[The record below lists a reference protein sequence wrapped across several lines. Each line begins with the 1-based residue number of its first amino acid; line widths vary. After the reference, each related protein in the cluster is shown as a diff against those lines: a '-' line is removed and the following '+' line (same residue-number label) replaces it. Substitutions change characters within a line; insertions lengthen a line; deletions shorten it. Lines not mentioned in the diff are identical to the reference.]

1 MTMRIQFKI
10 DQESH
15 NYTLEG
21 LRILSLNVNNKFL
34 PQGVVGLKKDLLI
47 PNSNDSYLTIECVAV
62 DFGNL
67 YILQNIAINMTP
79 ISCIITLENKEEIV
93 GDFVVLSYSRD
104 NSTGETP
111 EISFKLKSS
120 GNYEIR

>member
-1 MTMRIQFKI
+1 MTMRIQFKTN
-10 DQESH
+10 QESP

-21 LRILSLNVNNKFL
+21 LRILSLNVNNKFH
-34 PQGVVGLKKDLLI
+34 PQGVIGLKKDLLI

-67 YILQNIAINMTP
+67 DMLQNIAINMTP
-79 ISCIITLENKEEIV
+79 ISCTITLENKEEII
-93 GDFVVLSYSRD
+93 GEFVVLSYSRD